1 MENKIYKILP
11 EGLGEFMH
19 ALEDTAVFIFIG
31 VENATELRQSIKRIR
46 KKQPHLYVTA

>member
-19 ALEDTAVFIFIG
+19 TLEDTAVFIFIG